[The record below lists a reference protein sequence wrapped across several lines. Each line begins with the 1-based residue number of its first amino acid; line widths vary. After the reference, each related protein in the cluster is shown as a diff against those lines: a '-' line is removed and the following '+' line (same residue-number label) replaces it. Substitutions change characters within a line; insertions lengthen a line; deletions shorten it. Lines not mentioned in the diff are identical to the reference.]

1 MGELNREA
9 FLFEIQR
16 LHFEIEKVIEKY
28 GMEDEIVS
36 ILLTGMIDED
46 SYSRPVLKA
55 IFSYNLW
62 DTEIMEEAVEFIR
75 TTFISNDGD
84 EEGLTLDDIL
94 DDLNLDVEDDPE
106 E

>member
-28 GMEDEIVS
+28 DMQDDVVS
-36 ILLTGMIDED
+36 ILLTGMVDED
-46 SYSRPVLKA
+46 KYSRPVLKA

-62 DTEIMEEAVEFIR
+62 DTEIMEEAVDFIR
-75 TTFISNDGD
+75 STFISNGSEPDSF
-84 EEGLTLDDIL
+84 TLDDIL
-94 DDLNLDVEDDPE
+94 GDLDVDLEDDPE

>member
-1 MGELNREA
+1 MGELNKEG

-28 GMEDEIVS
+28 EMQDEVVS

-46 SYSRPVLKA
+46 NYSRPVLKA

-62 DTEIMEEAVEFIR
+62 DEEVMEEAVDFIKD
-75 TTFISNDGD
+75 TFNSNSYDFGHS
-84 EEGLTLDDIL
+84 LDDIL
-94 DDLNLDVEDDPE
+94 GDLDIDTEDDE
-106 E
+106 